1 VAEAV
6 AGVSGVGWF
15 EDITAG
21 SGVDFVHRTGTN
33 YFMPDQVGSGLVLF
47 DADGDGRLDLY
58 CVQNAGPKGGARSR
72 LFLGLAGG
80 GFRDASVGSG
90 LDLDGPGMGAVA
102 GDVNNDGRADVVVT
116 EYGATRL
123 FVNAGAGR
131 FVERTRES
139 GIDNPRWAA
148 PASFVDLDRDG
159 WLDVVVGN
167 YVDYDPTQ
175 ACRDV
180 QGNPDFCAPAAY
192 GVTALRAWRNP
203 GGEAGGVPRFE
214 DITER
219 SGLSRARGAA
229 LGLVCADFDGDGW
242 PDIFC
247 ADDGLPNRLFLN
259 RRDGTFSEEAAVRG
273 VALNGMG
280 RTAANM
286 GVAFGDADGDGLG
299 DLFVTHLSE
308 EFHAFYRQDR
318 RGWYTDSVAMA
329 GLQQQAWRGT
339 GFGAVLADFDLDGG
353 ADLVWVNG
361 LVRRVT
367 PGQGPVHPG
376 VDPWWG
382 RYAQRAQVFA
392 GDGRGRFRDR
402 SADNPGFCGTAQ
414 VGRSLAMG
422 DIDGDGAPDLVV
434 GMAGGPVRI
443 FRNVAGRVG
452 RHALRLRL
460 VDPGA
465 GGRDMI
471 GAEVRVQ
478 TGAGVRWGVLQPA
491 TSYLSSHEPVVA
503 FGLGSESGPFR
514 VEVAWPDGSREVFT
528 GVLPG
533 STCILARGSG
543 NRGGG

>member
-1 VAEAV
+1 
-6 AGVSGVGWF
+6 
-15 EDITAG
+15 
-21 SGVDFVHRTGTN
+21 
-33 YFMPDQVGSGLVLF
+33 M
-47 DADGDGRLDLY
+47 
-58 CVQNAGPKGGARSR
+58 
-72 LFLGLAGG
+72 
-80 GFRDASVGSG
+80 
-90 LDLDGPGMGAVA
+90 
-102 GDVNNDGRADVVVT
+102 
-116 EYGATRL
+116 
-123 FVNAGAGR
+123 
-131 FVERTRES
+131 
-139 GIDNPRWAA
+139 
-148 PASFVDLDRDG
+148 
-159 WLDVVVGN
+159 
-167 YVDYDPTQ
+167 
-175 ACRDV
+175 
-180 QGNPDFCAPAAY
+180 
-192 GVTALRAWRNP
+192 
-203 GGEAGGVPRFE
+203 
-214 DITER
+214 
-219 SGLSRARGAA
+219 
-229 LGLVCADFDGDGW
+229 
-242 PDIFC
+242 
-247 ADDGLPNRLFLN
+247 
-259 RRDGTFSEEAAVRG
+259 
-273 VALNGMG
+273 
-280 RTAANM
+280 
-286 GVAFGDADGDGLG
+286 
-299 DLFVTHLSE
+299 THLSE

-402 SADNPGFCGTAQ
+402 SDDNPGFCGTAQ

-503 FGLGSESGPFR
+503 FGLGSESGPFH

-533 STCILARGSG
+533 PTCILARGSG